1 MSVDIPEAGPRW
13 PDAVLD
19 RRGEI
24 PLTPDVGEVRTER
37 LTVRPYRRTDA
48 DELFAISDGRAVDRM
63 GRSVGP
69 YDPERLV
76 WRFMPAGPFADPH
89 GLHQLHAALLERP
102 DAQPYTGG
110 PHGHRRAGRLGVAAG
125 QRAARPAGRDRQ
137 RLVHARRPG
146 LGVNREVTLALAE
159 VLFALG
165 YQRYEWKCNAL
176 NLRSRHAAEAMASS
190 TRAPSGPTWSC
201 GAAAVT
207 PPGTPCSPPT
217 CDRIGHGVPAEDQ
230 AARPRPPRSGGDRLG
245 PLPQWQAD
253 VVLADMSQRYRMR
266 SVELASL
273 RYEGVV
279 TPRFKVLVHAD
290 DADAVRQELIEAELL

>member
-1 MSVDIPEAGPRW
+1 MSVDIPEAGPPW

-102 DAQPYTGG
+102 DAQPYTVVHTATGELVG
-110 PHGHRRAGRLGVAAG
+110 SVSLLANVPRDLRVEIGNVWYS
-125 QRAARPAGRDRQ
+125 PAVQ
-137 RLVHARRPG
+137 G

-176 NLRSRHAAEAMASS
+176 NLRSRHAAEAMGFVHEG
-190 TRAPSGPTWSC
+190 TFRAHMVVRGRRRDTAWYALL
-201 GAAAVT
+201 AA
-207 PPGTPCSPPT
+207 
-217 CDRIGHGVPAEDQ
+217 D
-230 AARPRPPRSGGDRLG
+230 L
-245 PLPQWQAD
+245 
-253 VVLADMSQRYRMR
+253 
-266 SVELASL
+266 
-273 RYEGVV
+273 
-279 TPRFKVLVHAD
+279 
-290 DADAVRQELIEAELL
+290 